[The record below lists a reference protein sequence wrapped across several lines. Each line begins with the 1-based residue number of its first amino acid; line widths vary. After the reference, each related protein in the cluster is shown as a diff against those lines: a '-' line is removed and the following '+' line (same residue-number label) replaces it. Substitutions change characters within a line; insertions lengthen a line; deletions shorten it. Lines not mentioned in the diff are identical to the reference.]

1 MSILNFKRK
10 EKKITV
16 KFFLR
21 KDRGEVKMPDTHR
34 YGADTV
40 YYPLYIEFIHR
51 RKINRCKSLFLEFH
65 KMGTKVH
72 NIPYTYFNEFGVAT
86 REFTSEIENL
96 INGDSSLVRSY
107 QFDLLDL
114 LICEKHHA
122 LNLFKLFEDI
132 SDDDFI
138 FSNLSEGY
146 HYSLSKRADSL
157 YDEVLKELLLDEFQ
171 KLVPSYPIEPQLLK
185 IALSSYSYYEFY
197 QIVVNIFNM
206 TATYARAEVS
216 SSSLMHLGQSL
227 YKVQTKIQEYM
238 AIKPHRYSEMRF
250 TLTIPVWVV
259 EGHSNKLSVFL
270 KEDRFFDRTHFKS
283 KQEFDGLVDTIL
295 SKAEEKLIHEV
306 STIKS
311 YFGYTPHYS

>member
-21 KDRGEVKMPDTHR
+21 KDRGEVKMPHTYR

-65 KMGTKVH
+65 KMGTEVQ
-72 NIPYTYFNEFGVAT
+72 NIPYIYFNEFGVAT
-86 REFTSEIENL
+86 REFNTEIENL
-96 INGDSSLVRSY
+96 INGESPLLRSY

-122 LNLFKLFEDI
+122 LNLFKLFEEI

-146 HYSLSKRADSL
+146 HYSLSKRADNL

-171 KLVPSYPIEPQLLK
+171 KLVPAYPIKLLK

-197 QIVVNIFNM
+197 QTLVNIFNM
-206 TATYARAEVS
+206 TVTFKRTEVS
-216 SSSLMHLGQSL
+216 SRRLMHLGQSL
-227 YKVQTKIQEYM
+227 YKIQEKIYKYM
-238 AIKPHRYSEMRF
+238 TIKPYNYSEMRF
-250 TLTIPVWVV
+250 ALTIPIWVV
-259 EGHSNKLSVFL
+259 ESHSNKLSVFL
-270 KEDRFFDRTHFKS
+270 KEDRFFDVTHFKS
-283 KQEFDGLVDTIL
+283 KQAFEVLVDTII
-295 SKAEEKLIHEV
+295 SKAEEKFIYEV
-306 STIKS
+306 CTIKS
-311 YFGYTPHYS
+311 YFGYTPQNL